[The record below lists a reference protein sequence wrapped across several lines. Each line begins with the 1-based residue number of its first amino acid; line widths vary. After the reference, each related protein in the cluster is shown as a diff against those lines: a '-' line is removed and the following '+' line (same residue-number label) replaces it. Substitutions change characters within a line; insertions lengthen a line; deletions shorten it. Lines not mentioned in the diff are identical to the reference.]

1 MTLSRLSVRLAS
13 ALLLSSCSC
22 APDPKAVNTR
32 RITAEVIAAA
42 HAPIDAFNAHGAEKA
57 VSADMPNITV
67 MFHGA
72 PNDEGPAADLATTKS
87 EVAERLRER
96 DTIAAPCPESPQRRS
111 WISLL
116 SGPELSLLGQ
126 IQEADVPNVWVGGIL
141 RFGSVSK
148 GCP

>member
-96 DTIAAPCPESPQRRS
+96 DTE
-111 WISLL
+111 
-116 SGPELSLLGQ
+116 
-126 IQEADVPNVWVGGIL
+126 
-141 RFGSVSK
+141 
-148 GCP
+148 